1 MPEASTII
9 QATGIAHPRI
19 QPSISSSAST
29 KDELYAD
36 LAVPAGS
43 KTIRLLDLQL
53 VTRQLDDAP
62 LTGSLRVVNLQDKP
76 EFTALSYAWKDSD
89 DEEENRRGETNS
101 QVRSPTLGVATT
113 ADGQVDLDIT
123 PSCFDALRHIRRHQ
137 SKAAAVTSGP
147 RALSIWIDAVCINQQ
162 DDHDKTG
169 QIPLMQEIY
178 SQASTCYV
186 WLGKS
191 SPELDKAINHFR
203 WGTRYY
209 SRLPLVY
216 INAPTQAHR
225 KIELKRLQKRMWQD
239 MQARLFCFLYPKRKL
254 DLEKLVKCRWVHRA
268 WTFQELLL
276 SENPVFLCGDNLLLW
291 EDIVQAAVFE
301 TPFEPWL
308 PLVELWLG
316 LPRRPRNNTPL
327 GQSSS
332 ISHYRDDLEATASS
346 SPPDHSFQKLLYDYE
361 DKQRVS
367 GEDKVTPRINL
378 VFVRIGQMAVLLITG
393 SLLYLAVS
401 FFSTRLSERKTI
413 GVPMIVSF
421 VLFCVLVLPFTGF
434 WLKSA
439 FSWLRFVCDGKENS
453 LWMDQLKRQIKEGSR
468 KNHAL
473 FLNGIWTA
481 LCERESVE
489 PRDKAF
495 SLYGILASNKIGS
508 PESWQQPDY
517 KQPLMNIYLNLFERL
532 LSWDPISATLIISG
546 RGISQ
551 EAEQNGTSQE
561 SWPSWLPD
569 WTAPERNAWMVSRF
583 RLEDSHSATKHP
595 PFTQPPSISG
605 NSLKIQ
611 GQYIGTV
618 TSPPFRFD
626 PIPLSSLPE
635 IITSVESLPSSLL
648 AALGTLVRWM
658 YSVDRLMDTGSHGER
673 PYDLHQRGIITGTLF
688 AILQGAYPSQRP
700 DDYFIVY
707 AGRYRGRRTGEEIP
721 KFTVPDSWKN
731 PYDFTLVKN
740 RFLLFEDFWSVVKRV
755 CDEHYQ
761 RITITQPLGVG
772 GEEGTGQQE
781 EDGEE
786 AQTVERKVLDALLK
800 EDPRA
805 VYTRWLVEILIGT
818 INKLASEERCLF
830 LVAVDITGDSGTGS
844 TTNGVTL
851 TPSPDTPSEPPTA
864 RPGLQVQYLAG
875 SGHLDT
881 TTGDRVYLLS
891 GVRTPLVLRDYNTKG
906 KGKMSES
913 GDYPSFDS
921 EIAGGSRKSKKPQR
935 LGHRAPTPAPP
946 SSLNFRLVGPAL
958 VHGLMHGEE
967 GRFEEVYDKRDQRYK
982 DRQREIKQARRDG
995 TWRERPRRFVSQ
1007 SVVLW

>member
-1 MPEASTII
+1 MTEASTII

-19 QPSISSSAST
+19 QSSISSSAST

-62 LTGSLRVVNLQDKP
+62 LAGSLRVVNLQDKP

-89 DEEENRRGETNS
+89 DEEENRRAEANS

-113 ADGQVDLDIT
+113 SDGQVDLDIT
-123 PSCFDALRHIRRHQ
+123 PSCSDALRHIRRHQ

-203 WGTRYY
+203 WRTRYY

-239 MQARLFCFLYPKRKL
+239 MQARLFCFLYPRRKL
-254 DLEKLVKCRWVHRA
+254 DLEKLLKCRWVHRA

-301 TPFEPWL
+301 TPFDPWL
-308 PLVELWLG
+308 PLVDLWLG
-316 LPRRPRNNTPL
+316 LPRRPRNTTPGPL

-332 ISHYRDDLEATASS
+332 LSRYRDDLEATASS

-367 GEDKVTPRINL
+367 GEDEVTPRINL

-401 FFSTRLSERKTI
+401 FFSTRLSQRETI
-413 GVPMIVSF
+413 GVPMMVSF

-453 LWMDQLKRQIKEGSR
+453 LWMDQLRRQIKEGSR
-468 KNHAL
+468 NNHAL

-489 PRDKAF
+489 PKDKAF

-508 PESWQQPDY
+508 PECWQQPDY
-517 KQPLMNIYLNLFERL
+517 KQPLMDIYLNLFERL
-532 LSWDPISATLIISG
+532 LRWDPISATLIISG

-551 EAEQNGTSQE
+551 EAEQNGTSEE

-583 RLEDSHSATKHP
+583 RLEDSHSATKHH

-605 NSLKIQ
+605 NSLKIH

-618 TSPPFRFD
+618 TSPPIRFD

-635 IITSVESLPSSLL
+635 LITSVESLPSSLL

-658 YSVDRLMDTGSHGER
+658 YSVDRLMDTGSHGEES
-673 PYDLHQRGIITGTLF
+673 HQWGIITGTLF

-700 DDYFIVY
+700 DSYIIPYEV
-707 AGRYRGRRTGEEIP
+707 RYRGRRTGEKKIMS
-721 KFTVPDSWKN
+721 TVPNPWEN
-731 PYDFTLVKN
+731 PYDFTLGKN
-740 RFLLFEDFWSVVKRV
+740 QFLLFEDIWSVVKRV

-761 RITITQPLGVG
+761 RITITQPLGAG
-772 GEEGTGQQE
+772 GEEETGQQE

-786 AQTVERKVLDALLK
+786 AQTVERKILNGLLK
-800 EDPRA
+800 EDPIS
-805 VYTRWLVEILIGT
+805 TREFLEILIYT

-830 LVAVDITGDSGTGS
+830 LVAVDNTGDSGTGS
-844 TTNGVTL
+844 TRN
-851 TPSPDTPSEPPTA
+851 A
-864 RPGLQVQYLAG
+864 VQYLAG

-881 TTGDRVYLLS
+881 ITGDKVYLLS

-906 KGKMSES
+906 KGKMSDS
-913 GDYPSFDS
+913 GECPSFDG
-921 EIAGGSRKSKKPQR
+921 EIAGGSRKSKEPQT

-995 TWRERPRRFVSQ
+995 TWRERPRRFVSR